1 MDADSLEERMA
12 LWSGTFKK
20 LSPVILVVAFLFTAT
35 LGFQLASS
43 PPTFNTDLSDFAP
56 DSESSD
62 AHERIHDYFPNES
75 RPMFVHVEAD
85 DGSNILSIENIH
97 AMNEHLLVMKNESS
111 KRQDAVKVW
120 TTAPGI
126 VQLGLDEEGD
136 GASLQSMESW
146 GQIIDLIFK
155 DEEKCSLTSDDQ
167 LLSAARYASSALL
180 HTDLNID
187 ASCTYLS
194 DGTGDGAPRASSTL
208 WVLEI
213 DPNMDAGER
222 KIIQDQLR
230 DQFAV
235 LSSSSNLSYGV
246 ASLDLMSFD
255 IDEGTF
261 DNLALLIVL
270 ALAVVVL
277 LLAIAFRSI
286 HGVLFPLIG
295 LSSALIWTYG
305 SLSVLGIQFTA
316 LEVAVAPLVL
326 GLGIDYAIHL
336 QRAFAAI
343 RKQHPD
349 PSEAWI
355 RSCSRLSV
363 PLSLAVITTV
373 SAFLA
378 NLISP
383 LPPIATFGSALA
395 FGVVCAFI
403 CSTVIVGALHVVGNR
418 STAVQTSNPI
428 RMPAFVNSIV
438 AVQQKQQVGV
448 ILMAILIS
456 GVSIFGALSL
466 ETDFDL
472 ADFVDPDMEI
482 MEVRD
487 DIATSYDSAGWK
499 LVYILFEPLDGQST
513 VPGDSTL
520 LDELRGLHVDLETN
534 HGVVG
539 TDVNPP
545 SPSYEGPYVVL
556 RDAILRDNSFGVTHN
571 LEVYAG
577 GVYVE
582 NDSLECDLGSAFSAL
597 SSNETVA
604 DALTGETWAE
614 RIEQTVSLTGG
625 EIQYLRNEIRVE
637 ASTSSEAEKVISNI
651 EEQLGSESS
660 SGTLRS
666 SLAGHAQLY
675 VTGDLVILQTV
686 LDGLNASQ
694 VKSTAIS
701 LAVSCLVLLILTR
714 RFIPAVV
721 VLLPVALASLWVA
734 GSMAALGLKW
744 NVLTVMVT
752 ALTLG
757 IGIDYSI
764 HMWRRIE
771 VELKRQDSHWD
782 ALRAALSTTGVALV
796 ISALTT
802 AFGFMV
808 LLFSP
813 MPVIQDFGL
822 ITAVTVFFSLLL
834 ALLLLP
840 VLVELTA
847 RNQEAVVR
855 PSAVRITD
863 ED

>member
-1 MDADSLEERMA
+1 
-12 LWSGTFKK
+12 
-20 LSPVILVVAFLFTAT
+20 
-35 LGFQLASS
+35 
-43 PPTFNTDLSDFAP
+43 
-56 DSESSD
+56 
-62 AHERIHDYFPNES
+62 
-75 RPMFVHVEAD
+75 
-85 DGSNILSIENIH
+85 
-97 AMNEHLLVMKNESS
+97 
-111 KRQDAVKVW
+111 
-120 TTAPGI
+120 
-126 VQLGLDEEGD
+126 
-136 GASLQSMESW
+136 
-146 GQIIDLIFK
+146 
-155 DEEKCSLTSDDQ
+155 
-167 LLSAARYASSALL
+167 
-180 HTDLNID
+180 
-187 ASCTYLS
+187 
-194 DGTGDGAPRASSTL
+194 
-208 WVLEI
+208 
-213 DPNMDAGER
+213 
-222 KIIQDQLR
+222 
-230 DQFAV
+230 
-235 LSSSSNLSYGV
+235 
-246 ASLDLMSFD
+246 
-255 IDEGTF
+255 
-261 DNLALLIVL
+261 
-270 ALAVVVL
+270 
-277 LLAIAFRSI
+277 
-286 HGVLFPLIG
+286 
-295 LSSALIWTYG
+295 
-305 SLSVLGIQFTA
+305 
-316 LEVAVAPLVL
+316 
-326 GLGIDYAIHL
+326 
-336 QRAFAAI
+336 
-343 RKQHPD
+343 
-349 PSEAWI
+349 
-355 RSCSRLSV
+355 
-363 PLSLAVITTV
+363 
-373 SAFLA
+373 
-378 NLISP
+378 
-383 LPPIATFGSALA
+383 
-395 FGVVCAFI
+395 
-403 CSTVIVGALHVVGNR
+403 
-418 STAVQTSNPI
+418 
-428 RMPAFVNSIV
+428 
-438 AVQQKQQVGV
+438 
-448 ILMAILIS
+448 
-456 GVSIFGALSL
+456 
-466 ETDFDL
+466 
-472 ADFVDPDMEI
+472 